1 MPRRA
6 ILAALLATTA
16 SACADQ
22 DFTSAP
28 TYSDHESSIVG
39 GSEVPAGLWPDAVAV
54 LGTSGTC
61 TGTLVAP
68 DVVITAGHCANI
80 RPAYVIADSV
90 DYAHDDSVRV
100 DVANTVAYPSWQTS
114 YDLAVLVLA
123 SSIDHVE
130 PRRVGTA
137 CTFDGFEAST
147 AVRLVGFGA
156 TDAQGRAGNTRLKQA
171 MTMVTDPDCTEE
183 SGCKPAI
190 APGGE
195 FVAGGTGEAD
205 SCFGDS
211 GGPVY
216 LDTPG
221 GPVVIGAVS
230 RGVAGARTPCGAGGI
245 YVRTDKVFDWV
256 EETAGRDIAKDGCEA
271 VDQTPGNANGGVL
284 DEASAE
290 LGCAATRGSGIGVV
304 ALALLGVVRRRRR

>member
-6 ILAALLATTA
+6 ILAALLATTS

-22 DFTSAP
+22 DFTSEP
-28 TYSDHESSIVG
+28 TYSDRESAIVG

-80 RPAYVIADSV
+80 HPEYVIADSI

-100 DVANTVAYPSWQTS
+100 DVATTVAYPSWQTS
-114 YDLAVLVLA
+114 YDLAVLVL
-123 SSIDHVE
+123 SSPLEVE

-156 TDAQGRAGNTRLKQA
+156 TDTQGRAANTRLKQA

-183 SGCKPAI
+183 GGCKPAI

-245 YVRTDKVFDWV
+245 YVRTDKLVDWV
-256 EETAGRDIAKDGCEA
+256 EQTAGRDIAKDGCEA
-271 VDQTPGNANGGVL
+271 VDHTDDNGGVV
-284 DEASAE
+284 DEAAAE
-290 LGCAATRGSGIGVV
+290 LGCAATRGSSIGVV
-304 ALALLGVVRRRRR
+304 ALALLGLVRRRRRR

>member
-6 ILAALLATTA
+6 ILAALLATTT

-22 DFTSAP
+22 AFTSEP
-28 TYSDHESSIVG
+28 SYSEQESAIVG
-39 GSEVPAGLWPDAVAV
+39 GAEVPAGLWPDAVAV

-68 DVVITAGHCANI
+68 DVVITAGHCANN
-80 RPAYVIADSV
+80 RPVQVIADTI
-90 DYAHDDSVRV
+90 DYAHDDSVSV
-100 DVANTVAYPSWQTS
+100 QVAKTVAYPSWQTS

-123 SSIDHVE
+123 SPIDHVE

-137 CTFDGFEAST
+137 CTFDGFEASSV
-147 AVRLVGFGA
+147 VRLVGFGA
-156 TDAQGRAGNTRLKQA
+156 TDTLGRAANTRLRQA
-171 MTMVTDPDCTEE
+171 MTMVTDPDCTEA

-195 FVAGGTGEAD
+195 FVAGGTGQAD

-230 RGVAGARTPCGAGGI
+230 RGVDGARTPCGGGGI
-245 YVRTDKVFDWV
+245 YVRTDKVVDWV
-256 EETAGRDIAKDGCEA
+256 EETAGRDIAKDACDGTTR
-271 VDQTPGNANGGVL
+271 DNGGVL

-290 LGCAATRGSGIGVV
+290 LGCAATRGSSTGVI
-304 ALALLGVVRRRRR
+304 ALALLGLVRRRRR